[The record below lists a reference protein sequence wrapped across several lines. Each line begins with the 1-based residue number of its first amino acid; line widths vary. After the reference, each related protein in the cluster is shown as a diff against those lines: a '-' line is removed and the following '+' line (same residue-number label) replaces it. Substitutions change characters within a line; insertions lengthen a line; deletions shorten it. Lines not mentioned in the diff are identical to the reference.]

1 MTFGEL
7 PLDGDEEGVQ
17 QLLALGGGGFQ
28 LVVDLPVFLRLGAA
42 EEYVLEL
49 GLDAVESQLMGN
61 GDVQEHGLGDLPLL
75 GGLGQQLDV
84 AHHVEAVGYFD
95 EHDSRVSGVGD
106 DKALVVLGLEAGL
119 LGLDGGY
126 LVEALRYVYNLRGKC
141 SFREALRHLRVEPD
155 GLMEKYG
162 NDALVA

>member
-1 MTFGEL
+1 MLFLEAVGGCVDDKADGQQVHDFLEGDVLLLHLLPDGPGGLGALLVGDFDAGFGEL

-61 GDVQEHGLGDLPLL
+61 GDVQEHGLGMLRITSRRSAILMSMTL
-75 GGLGQQLDV
+75 G
-84 AHHVEAVGYFD
+84 
-95 EHDSRVSGVGD
+95 SR
-106 DKALVVLGLEAGL
+106 E
-119 LGLDGGY
+119 
-126 LVEALRYVYNLRGKC
+126 
-141 SFREALRHLRVEPD
+141 
-155 GLMEKYG
+155 
-162 NDALVA
+162 

>member
-1 MTFGEL
+1 MMGMRKAFSSSSRSAAVAFSLLLISRYFSGS
-7 PLDGDEEGVQ
+7 VQ
-17 QLLALGGGGFQ
+17 RKNMFSSS
-28 LVVDLPVFLRLGAA
+28 
-42 EEYVLEL
+42 VL
-49 GLDAVESQLMGN
+49 N

-95 EHDSRVSGVGD
+95 EHDSRVAGVGD

-126 LVEALRYVYNLRGKC
+126 LVEALRYVYDFRGKC